1 MSGRFGERDKEE
13 AVQELSQGWKEK
25 KGKRSKTTDKG
36 RENIGHGLRYIVR
49 VRLWL
54 GANAFTT
61 DNQADTLI

>member
-1 MSGRFGERDKEE
+1 M
-13 AVQELSQGWKEK
+13 QELSQGWKEK